1 MKTIEEK
8 ANFLRMYM
16 ISEICALG
24 SDEKGIW
31 GKMNAQQMVEH
42 LADAFRNYPNLDHQ
56 KMKTPEELLPKF
68 REFMLSEKP
77 FRPNTVNQAM
87 EPEPASTRYSTM
99 EESLDDL
106 SNAIEECFAAFDKNP
121 EHIIDN
127 PVFGQLNYE
136 QAVQLLYKH
145 CLHHMTQF
153 RLFE

>member
-8 ANFLRMYM
+8 ADFLRMFM
-16 ISEICALG
+16 ITELCALEP
-24 SDEKGIW
+24 DEKGIW
-31 GKMNAQQMVEH
+31 GKMNAQQMIEH
-42 LADAFRNYPNLDHQ
+42 LADAFRNYPELDHR
-56 KMKTPEELLPKF
+56 KMKSPEELLPKF
-68 REFMLSEKP
+68 REFMMSEKP

-87 EPEPASTRYSTM
+87 DPEPTPPRFSTM

-106 SNAIEECFAAFDKNP
+106 SNAINECFSAFDNNP

-127 PVFGQLNYE
+127 PVFGKLNFN

-145 CLHHMTQF
+145 SVHHMTQF